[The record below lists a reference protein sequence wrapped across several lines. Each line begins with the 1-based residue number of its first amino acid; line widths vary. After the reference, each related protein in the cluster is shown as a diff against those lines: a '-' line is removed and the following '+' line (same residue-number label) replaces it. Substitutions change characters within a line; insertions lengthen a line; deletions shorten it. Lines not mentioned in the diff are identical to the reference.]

1 MALTFSQGRQSGQ
14 APFRS
19 RYADLDYTAADA
31 FKPFKDQVD
40 TQKKKVDE
48 KIDAFRK
55 SREEMENVSDTS
67 MWGEHYDTLRQKAQL
82 LASEEVMDRYMDSKD
97 GQFRYEQMI
106 ANLNEE
112 ITLAE
117 EAYKNQ
123 KGSSQD
129 DPTAGTQ
136 SAAEIRALTP
146 NRNAFGDK
154 GFEPTLTIEETR
166 AIADDMNRGKTSV
179 MRINENDEFEW
190 NVDSGE
196 GVGPVTQKGS
206 IVVRDNPFDPKLQ
219 EVDISGFTFFR
230 DRDDGKFDDFAE
242 VESFI
247 RTQVKENADFAQMAL
262 RHYIN
267 ETGIK
272 EPSESE
278 LQTYLPR
285 AMDMWVDEARDA
297 FNRDVEATKPTEG
310 DKKRAEEKR
319 QFQESREGF
328 FNSIT
333 IVDAREPGTDQVG
346 MAFLP
351 GEDISKVTVNVPFGG
366 VKGFITVKDGDEEGV
381 MNPMNAVIDYS
392 VTPPVINV
400 TGFFNPDKKQTG
412 STSEGERKTIT
423 LTQNSPEY
431 SELLLLLQNQY
442 DVSLND
448 IISNPTE
455 FQPEVRSG
463 FDPKTSYQGAGT
475 TKSK

>member
-154 GFEPTLTIEETR
+154 GFEPTLTIEEAR

-206 IVVRDNPFDPKLQ
+206 IVVRDNPFDPKLE

-319 QFQESREGF
+319 QLEQRRQNFL
-328 FNSIT
+328 NSIS
-333 IVDAREPGTDQVG
+333 IVDTTRNTGVDTLVGTVPTG
-346 MAFLP
+346 SEITRA
-351 GEDISKVTVNVPFGG
+351 VNVPLGG
-366 VKGFITVKDGDEEGV
+366 VKGFITVKNEEGDEGV
-381 MNPMNAVIDYS
+381 MNPMNVVVDYS
-392 VTPPVINV
+392 TDPPVIEV
-400 TGFFNPDKKQTG
+400 TGFYNPDKKQTG
-412 STSEGERKTIT
+412 STSEGERKTVK
-423 LTQNSPEY
+423 LTQNDPEY
-431 SELLLLLQNQY
+431 SELLLLIQEEYN
-442 DVSLND
+442 VSLND
-448 IISNPTE
+448 IISEPTD
-455 FQPEVRSG
+455 FQPEVREG
-463 FDPKTSYQGAGT
+463 FNPKTAY
-475 TKSK
+475 K

>member
-154 GFEPTLTIEETR
+154 GFEPTLTIEEAR

-206 IVVRDNPFDPKLQ
+206 IVVRDNPFDPKLE

-297 FNRDVEATKPTEG
+297 FNRDVEATKLTEG
-310 DKKRAEEKR
+310 DKKRLEEKR
-319 QFQESREGF
+319 QLEQRRQNFL
-328 FNSIT
+328 NSIS
-333 IVDAREPGTDQVG
+333 IVDTTRNTGVDTLVGTVPTG
-346 MAFLP
+346 TETTRA
-351 GEDISKVTVNVPFGG
+351 VNVPLGG
-366 VKGFITVKDGDEEGV
+366 VKGFITVKNEEGEEGV
-381 MNPMNAVIDYS
+381 MNPMNVVVDYS
-392 VTPPVINV
+392 TDPPVIEV
-400 TGFFNPDKKQTG
+400 TGFYNPDKKQTG
-412 STSEGERKTIT
+412 STSEGERKTVK
-423 LTQNSPEY
+423 LSQNDPEY
-431 SELLLLLQNQY
+431 SELLLLIQEEYN
-442 DVSLND
+442 VSLND
-448 IISNPTE
+448 IISEPTD
-455 FQPEVRSG
+455 FQPEVREG
-463 FDPKTSYQGAGT
+463 FNPKTAY
-475 TKSK
+475 K

>member
-154 GFEPTLTIEETR
+154 GFEPTLTIEEAR

-206 IVVRDNPFDPKLQ
+206 IVVRDNPFDPKLE

-297 FNRDVEATKPTEG
+297 FNRDVEATKLTEG
-310 DKKRAEEKR
+310 DKKRLEEKR
-319 QFQESREGF
+319 LFEQSRQGF
-328 FNSIT
+328 FDSIT
-333 IVDAREPGTDQVG
+333 VVETERPKGKQSQVSLG
-346 MAFLP
+346 VFPDGVSA
-351 GEDISKVTVNVPFGG
+351 DTSVNIPLGG
-366 VKGFITVKDGDEEGV
+366 VKGFITVNDGGEEGV
-381 MNPMNAVIDYS
+381 MNPMNVVVSYDENGKPI
-392 VTPPVINV
+392 IEV

-412 STSEGERKTIT
+412 STSEGERKQIT
-423 LTQNSPEY
+423 VTQADPEY
-431 SELLLLLQNQY
+431 SELLLLVQNQY

-448 IISNPTE
+448 IVSNPLE
-455 FQPEVRSG
+455 FQPNVTSG
-463 FDPKTSYQGAGT
+463 FNT
-475 TKSK
+475 TPPPLTTNN